1 LPAEKNFV
9 DSGEQN
15 VVGNLMLA
23 YSRKKA
29 AADSYSMTL
38 DVQDVLDIPGGESL
52 TFGMLK

>member
-1 LPAEKNFV
+1 LLAEKNFV

-15 VVGNLMLA
+15 VVENLMLA
-23 YSRKKA
+23 YWRRKV

>member
-1 LPAEKNFV
+1 
-9 DSGEQN
+9 
-15 VVGNLMLA
+15 MLA
-23 YSRKKA
+23 YWRKKA

>member
-1 LPAEKNFV
+1 MLAEKSFV

-15 VVGNLMLA
+15 VVENLMLA
-23 YSRKKA
+23 YWRKKV
-29 AADSYSMTL
+29 AADSYSMMP

>member
-15 VVGNLMLA
+15 VVENLMLA
-23 YSRKKA
+23 YWRRKV
-29 AADSYSMTL
+29 AADSYLMTP